1 MNPVLE
7 ATWRD
12 SPGLWG
18 TLCAID
24 HKTIGKRY
32 LVTAF
37 GFFVAA
43 GVLAALM
50 RLQLA
55 RPESTLIG
63 PDLYNQLFTTHGTA
77 IKLALRLPVP
87 IMRFIFYLQCTKRR
101 SLAPSDKVASYPAW
115 SIDRRA
121 ELMVV

>member
-43 GVLAALM
+43 GILAALM
-50 RLQLA
+50 RAQLA
-55 RPESTLIG
+55 RPENTLIG
-63 PDLYNQLFTTHGTA
+63 PDLYNQLSPTHARAMIFLFAVRVMRVMA
-77 IKLALRLPVP
+77 ISLVP
-87 IMRFIFYLQCTKRR
+87 
-101 SLAPSDKVASYPAW
+101 
-115 SIDRRA
+115 
-121 ELMVV
+121 LMVGARAIAFP